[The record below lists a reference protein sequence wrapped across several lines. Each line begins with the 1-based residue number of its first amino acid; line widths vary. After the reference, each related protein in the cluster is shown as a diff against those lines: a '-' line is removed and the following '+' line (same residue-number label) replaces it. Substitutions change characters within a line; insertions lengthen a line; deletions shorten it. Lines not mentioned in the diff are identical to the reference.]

1 MIVPNLICLGVV
13 LRTLIADPAVVRLV
27 RIVPSADSLTLVA
40 EAVQKQS
47 PCPSCNEPSSR
58 IHSRY
63 TRKAADLPW
72 QGSAVKIELLTRRF
86 SCDNTLCCQRIFCER
101 LPSVVAKHAR
111 NTIRLNQALA
121 LIGFALSGEAGGRL
135 TAELGMRASPDTLL
149 RLVRKAALQ
158 KVPTPRVLGVDD
170 FAFRRGRRYGTILV
184 DLERR
189 SAIDLLPDREQS
201 TLARWLKDRPGIEII
216 TRDRSRAYAEA
227 IAEGAP
233 NATQVADRWH
243 ILKNLYEAL
252 ERLLT
257 RQHRLI
263 DEAVRPTIPA
273 PQPQSQPQ
281 PESKTE
287 SPPLISKQLPS
298 QRNLLQPKRE
308 GVAERRLRR
317 LALYTDAIR
326 LREEG
331 LSTEEIAEQIGKSK
345 RTVQR
350 WLNEGEFRHNV
361 RRRRSR
367 LDSYL
372 PFLTKRWNE
381 GCRNILQLWRE
392 LTEQGYSGSY
402 KSLHNYMG
410 RNFSP
415 PPLLPELPP
424 PPVQLV
430 HNERMVRRIH
440 RTGSAPL
447 IPPPSPRQTLWMLL
461 KPEELNETEQEVVKR
476 LAELSLEIKKAVELA
491 GHFYQLMKERN
502 VGRLSEWIEKAKNSG
517 IPELRAFVRGIEND
531 QAVIEAAMSQ
541 EWSNGQVE
549 GQVHRLKLLK
559 RQMYGRAK
567 FDLLRAK
574 VLAA

>member
-1 MIVPNLICLGVV
+1 M
-13 LRTLIADPAVVRLV
+13 
-27 RIVPSADSLTLVA
+27 
-40 EAVQKQS
+40 
-47 PCPSCNEPSSR
+47 
-58 IHSRY
+58 
-63 TRKAADLPW
+63 
-72 QGSAVKIELLTRRF
+72 ELLTRRF
-86 SCDNTLCCQRIFCER
+86 FCDNSQCRQRIFCER
-101 LPSVVAKHAR
+101 LPSVVGKYAR
-111 NTIRLNQALA
+111 RTTRLSEALT

-135 TAELGMRASPDTLL
+135 TLQLGMRVSPDTLL
-149 RLVRKAALQ
+149 RLVRKTALQ
-158 KVPTPRVLGVDD
+158 NMPTPRVLGVDD
-170 FAFRRGRRYGTILV
+170 FAFRRGRSYGTILV

-189 SAIDLLPDREQS
+189 GAVDLLPDREQA
-201 TLARWLKDRPGIEII
+201 TLAKWLKAHPGIEII

-233 NATQVADRWH
+233 DAVQIGDRWH

-257 RQHRLI
+257 RQHHLI
-263 DEAVRPTIPA
+263 RQAVQPDSPP
-273 PQPQSQPQ
+273 PQPM
-281 PESKTE
+281 PESKPA
-287 SPPLISKQLPS
+287 SISLISKQSSSPRS
-298 QRNLLQPKRE
+298 LLQPKRA
-308 GVAERRLRR
+308 GVAEHRLRR
-317 LALYTDAIR
+317 LALYTEAIR
-326 LREEG
+326 LMEEG
-331 LSTEEIAEQIGKSK
+331 LSTEEIANQIGKSQ

-372 PFLTKRWNE
+372 PFLTKRWQE

-392 LTEQGYSGSY
+392 LTERGYDGSY

-415 PPLLPELPP
+415 PPVLPALPP

-430 HNERMVRRIH
+430 HHGRRVRRIH
-440 RTGSAPL
+440 RRGSPPL

-461 KPEELNETEQEVVKR
+461 KPEKIEEPEQEVTKR
-476 LAELSLEIKKAVELA
+476 LIELSPEIKKAVKLA
-491 GHFYQLMKERN
+491 GHFYQLMKERK
-502 VGRLSEWIEKAKNSG
+502 VGQLSTWIEEAKNSK

-531 QAVIEAAMSQ
+531 RTVIETAMSH

-574 VLAA
+574 VLLAA